1 MESDKDFRF
10 IQKEPSKDGS
20 FDICYVYAMFI
31 RFNDTRNKKPSRLK
45 YIARAEKID
54 ELAGAVVLLFIGMLF
69 FMPLSITLDESS
81 ININRPLKTKKIPLS
96 EVADVKMC
104 PPTMGA
110 IRVCGSG
117 GWFGWYGWFREK
129 DLGKYFTYYGK
140 ASDCFLVT
148 LKDGRKYMLG
158 CKDAPEMSDAIQHKL
173 NCR

>member
-1 MESDKDFRF
+1 MKKRVEHSSYCLIISTLSSAVLCRVLVYSFR
-10 IQKEPSKDGS
+10 QPDG
-20 FDICYVYAMFI
+20 DMWGW
-31 RFNDTRNKKPSRLK
+31 L
-45 YIARAEKID
+45 
-54 ELAGAVVLLFIGMLF
+54 LAGAVVLLFIGMLF

-129 DLGKYFTYYGK
+129 DLGKYFAYYGK